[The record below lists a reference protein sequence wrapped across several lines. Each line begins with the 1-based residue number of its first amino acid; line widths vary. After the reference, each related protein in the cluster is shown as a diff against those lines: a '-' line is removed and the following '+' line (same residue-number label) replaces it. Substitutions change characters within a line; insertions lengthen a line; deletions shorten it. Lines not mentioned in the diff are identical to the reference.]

1 VLRRLSYLLVVAAL
15 LGGMAFAMVTEAV
28 QQSPTIDEPVYVG
41 TAVVYEQQH
50 SLRYNPEHPPLGKL
64 AMAVGEAFVSPTL
77 DPSYNQNQTLLGRHL
92 LYESGNN
99 PYRLMLA
106 ARLPMIVLTLLF
118 GLVVLGFARDLAGPW
133 AGLMALVLYAFD
145 PDVLAHGSLATLDVP
160 AAGLLLTSFWML
172 WRARSRPALYLPLA
186 GVALGAALATRA
198 SALPAV
204 PLVLILSWLAARRR
218 RIGWT
223 LGVGA
228 IAVAVVWVV
237 YLAVDPSLRF
247 TTPAGVT
254 NPGGLRGLA
263 VDLLPFPKAYREG
276 VLIQFQFESS
286 SFNGFLLGHAYH
298 GRLWYY
304 LPVALLIKTP
314 LGLLVLWAAGAVT
327 LLVRRSLRVAA
338 LYTMLPALVLFLVA
352 MTGARDFGTR
362 YVIFMPMFMTV
373 AASTVVLWITA
384 GKRRRAGGNSAPPET
399 GWGRSAGAATGNF
412 ANAARGQSAG
422 TVGEQLGEPAT
433 GQLAGTAREHLAEAA
448 TGQPRGAAAGLSA
461 ETTREH
467 LAEAATEQ
475 PTGKAEGRFAEAARG
490 RSAPGPLAEADA
502 ATETDSA
509 GETGAARK
517 TGAAAGGERPPR
529 VGKIVLVPTLALVL
543 FVAVSS
549 ARVFPYFLPYSN
561 EAFGGVADTHLRLH
575 DANVDW
581 GQDLARLATRL
592 RDRYPGQPVW
602 LVYKGSG
609 VPEYYGIHGRDPLSA
624 SNADV
629 RGLLVVSDSR
639 VALATGQLKT
649 LIDSATPIDQVGYS
663 ITIYRR

>member
-1 VLRRLSYLLVVAAL
+1 VPRRLSYLLVVVAL

-41 TAVVYEQQH
+41 TAVVYAQQH

-64 AMAVGEAFVSPTL
+64 AMAVGLGLEHAVL

-99 PYRLMLA
+99 PFRLMLA

-133 AGLMALVLYAFD
+133 AGLMALVLYVFD

-172 WRARSRPALYLPLA
+172 WRARSRPGLYLPLA
-186 GVALGAALATRA
+186 GLALGAALATRA
-198 SALPAV
+198 STLPAV
-204 PLVLILSWLAARRR
+204 PLVLLLTLLATKRRWFVR
-218 RIGWT
+218 LGAAV
-223 LGVGA
+223 GVGL
-228 IAVAVVWVV
+228 IAVAVVWAV
-237 YLAVDPSLRF
+237 YLTVDPRLRWA
-247 TTPAGVT
+247 TPAGVV

-263 VDLLPFPKAYREG
+263 VDLLPFPAPYRDG

-304 LPVALLIKTP
+304 LPVALVIKTP
-314 LGLLVLWAAGAVT
+314 LGLLTLWLAGAIT
-327 LLVRRSLRVAA
+327 MLARRSLRVAA
-338 LYTMLPALVLFLVA
+338 LYVLLPSLVLFLVA

-373 AASTVVLWITA
+373 AASTVLTIRRAPSTGTNQVPTATNQVPAEQTATNRVPAEQAAADRVPAEQTA
-384 GKRRRAGGNSAPPET
+384 GA
-399 GWGRSAGAATGNF
+399 
-412 ANAARGQSAG
+412 QSAASATILAAG
-422 TVGEQLGEPAT
+422 TSGPAT
-433 GQLAGTAREHLAEAA
+433 GAAEA
-448 TGQPRGAAAGLSA
+448 
-461 ETTREH
+461 
-467 LAEAATEQ
+467 
-475 PTGKAEGRFAEAARG
+475 GRRLPVG
-490 RSAPGPLAEADA
+490 PGTADA
-502 ATETDSA
+502 AV
-509 GETGAARK
+509 GA
-517 TGAAAGGERPPR
+517 RPTR
-529 VGKIVLVPTLALVL
+529 VHLGVLVPVLALVA

-549 ARVFPYFLPYSN
+549 GRTFPYFLPYSN
-561 EAFGGVADTHLRLH
+561 EAFGGPSKTHLNLH

-581 GQDLARLATRL
+581 GQDLARLGTRL
-592 RDRYPGQPVW
+592 RQRYPGQPVW

-609 VPEYYGIHGRDPLSA
+609 VPEYYGIHGQDPLTA
-624 SNADV
+624 PETQV
-629 RGLLVVSDSR
+629 HGLLVVSDSR
-639 VALATGQLKT
+639 VALATGELKE
-649 LIDSATPIDQVGYS
+649 LIDTSTPIDEVGYS

>member
-15 LGGMAFAMVTEAV
+15 LGGMAFAMITEAV

-64 AMAVGEAFVSPTL
+64 VMALGLAVTHPEL

-99 PYRLMLA
+99 PYRLLLA
-106 ARLPMIVLTLLF
+106 ARLPMILLTLLF

-133 AGLMALVLYAFD
+133 AGLIALVLYAFD

-160 AAGLLLTSFWML
+160 AAGLLLTTFWML
-172 WRARSRPALYLPLA
+172 WRARSRPGLYLPLA
-186 GVALGAALATRA
+186 GIALGAALATRA
-198 SALPAV
+198 STLPAI
-204 PLVLILSWLAARRR
+204 PLVLILSLLAVRRRWWIRLLAAV
-218 RIGWT
+218 
-223 LGVGA
+223 GVGA
-228 IAVAVVWVV
+228 IAIAVVWAV
-237 YLAVDPSLRF
+237 YLAVDPSLSW
-247 TTPAGVT
+247 TTPPGVT

-263 VDLLPFPKAYREG
+263 VDLLPFPAAYRDG

-314 LGLLVLWAAGAVT
+314 LGLLALWAGGAVT
-327 LLVRRSLRVAA
+327 MLVKRSLRVAA
-338 LYTMLPALVLFLVA
+338 LYTLLPALVLFLVA

-373 AASTVVLWITA
+373 AASTLLLWTTVSERSAAAEMPGADVIAVGERSTRVRKMVLW
-384 GKRRRAGGNSAPPET
+384 
-399 GWGRSAGAATGNF
+399 
-412 ANAARGQSAG
+412 
-422 TVGEQLGEPAT
+422 
-433 GQLAGTAREHLAEAA
+433 
-448 TGQPRGAAAGLSA
+448 
-461 ETTREH
+461 
-467 LAEAATEQ
+467 
-475 PTGKAEGRFAEAARG
+475 
-490 RSAPGPLAEADA
+490 
-502 ATETDSA
+502 
-509 GETGAARK
+509 
-517 TGAAAGGERPPR
+517 
-529 VGKIVLVPTLALVL
+529 PTLALVL

-561 EAFGGVADTHLRLH
+561 EAFGGPAETHLRLH

-592 RDRYPGQPVW
+592 KDRYPGQPVW

-624 SNADV
+624 SNQDV
-629 RGLLVVSDSR
+629 HGLLVVSDSR
-639 VALATGQLKT
+639 VALATGQLKV
-649 LIDSATPIDQVGYS
+649 LIDSSTPIDEVGYS

>member
-1 VLRRLSYLLVVAAL
+1 VPRRLSYLLVVAAL

-50 SLRYNPEHPPLGKL
+50 SLRYNPEHPPLAKL
-64 AMAVGEAFVSPTL
+64 AMAAGLAFSHPQL
-77 DPSYNQNQTLLGRHL
+77 DPDYNQNQTLLGRHL

-99 PYRLMLA
+99 PFRLLLA
-106 ARLPMIVLTLLF
+106 ARLPMILLTLLF

-133 AGLMALVLYAFD
+133 GGLMALVLYAFD

-160 AAGLLLTSFWML
+160 GAGLLLTTFWML
-172 WRARSRPALYLPLA
+172 WRARSRPGLYLPLA

-204 PLVLILSWLAARRR
+204 PLVLILSLLAVKRRWWIR
-218 RIGWT
+218 VAAAI
-223 LGVGA
+223 GVGA
-228 IAVAVVWVV
+228 IAVAVVWAV
-237 YLAVDPSLRF
+237 YLAVDPSLRWV
-247 TTPAGVT
+247 TPAGVH

-263 VDLLPFPKAYREG
+263 VDLMPFPPAYRDG

-314 LGLLVLWAAGAVT
+314 IGLLLLWAAGAVT
-327 LLVRRSLRVAA
+327 MLVRRSLRVAA
-338 LYTMLPALVLFLVA
+338 LYTLLPAMVLFLVA

-373 AASTVVLWITA
+373 AAATLLTIRRPAAEPDGRAAVGDGPGAALPAVEARSRRVPKMVLW
-384 GKRRRAGGNSAPPET
+384 
-399 GWGRSAGAATGNF
+399 
-412 ANAARGQSAG
+412 
-422 TVGEQLGEPAT
+422 PA
-433 GQLAGTAREHLAEAA
+433 
-448 TGQPRGAAAGLSA
+448 
-461 ETTREH
+461 
-467 LAEAATEQ
+467 
-475 PTGKAEGRFAEAARG
+475 
-490 RSAPGPLAEADA
+490 
-502 ATETDSA
+502 
-509 GETGAARK
+509 
-517 TGAAAGGERPPR
+517 
-529 VGKIVLVPTLALVL
+529 LALVL

-561 EAFGGVADTHLRLH
+561 EAFGGPAKTHLRLH

-592 RDRYPGQPVW
+592 KARYPGQPVW

-609 VPEYYGIHGRDPLSA
+609 VPEYYGIRGRDPLTA
-624 SNADV
+624 SNTEV
-629 RGLLVVSDSR
+629 HGLLVVSDSR
-639 VALATGQLKT
+639 VALATGQLKV
-649 LIDSATPIDQVGYS
+649 LIDTSTPIDEVGYS

>member
-1 VLRRLSYLLVVAAL
+1 VPRRLSYLLVVAAL

-64 AMAVGEAFVSPTL
+64 AMAAGLAFSHPFL

-99 PYRLMLA
+99 PFRLLLA
-106 ARLPMIVLTLLF
+106 ARLPIIVLTLLF

-133 AGLMALVLYAFD
+133 AGLVALVLYVFD

-160 AAGLLLTSFWML
+160 AAGLMLTSFWML
-172 WRARSRPALYLPLA
+172 WRARSRPGLYLPLA

-198 SALPAV
+198 SVLPAV
-204 PLVLILSWLAARRR
+204 PLVLILSLLAVKRRWWIRVLAA
-218 RIGWT
+218 I
-223 LGVGA
+223 GVGA
-228 IAVAVVWVV
+228 LSVAVVWAV
-237 YLAVDPSLRF
+237 YLAVDPSLRWV
-247 TTPAGVT
+247 TPAGVT

-263 VDLLPFPKAYREG
+263 VDLLPFPAAYRDG

-314 LGLLVLWAAGAVT
+314 LGLLALWAGGAVT
-327 LLVRRSLRVAA
+327 MLVRRSLRVGA
-338 LYTMLPALVLFLVA
+338 LYTLLPALVLFLVA

-373 AASTVVLWITA
+373 AASTLLTI
-384 GKRRRAGGNSAPPET
+384 RRSALVGEARPAPASAEGDVEPAMAGGSGGESPH
-399 GWGRSAGAATGNF
+399 AGGSGN
-412 ANAARGQSAG
+412 G
-422 TVGEQLGEPAT
+422 LGSSHGPGAV
-433 GQLAGTAREHLAEAA
+433 EAA
-448 TGQPRGAAAGLSA
+448 VGA
-461 ETTREH
+461 
-467 LAEAATEQ
+467 
-475 PTGKAEGRFAEAARG
+475 
-490 RSAPGPLAEADA
+490 RSDRV
-502 ATETDSA
+502 
-509 GETGAARK
+509 RK
-517 TGAAAGGERPPR
+517 TA
-529 VGKIVLVPTLALVL
+529 LVATLALVL

-561 EAFGGVADTHLRLH
+561 EAFGGVAKTHLNLH

-609 VPEYYGIHGRDPLSA
+609 VPEYYGIHGRGPLTA
-624 SNADV
+624 SNQEV
-629 RGLLVVSDSR
+629 HGLLVVSDSR
-639 VALATGQLKT
+639 VALATGQLKV
-649 LIDSATPIDQVGYS
+649 LIDTSTPIDEVGYS

>member
-1 VLRRLSYLLVVAAL
+1 MLRRLSYLLVVAAL

-41 TAVVYEQQH
+41 TAEVYIEQH

-64 AMAVGEAFVSPTL
+64 AMAAGLAFTHPVL
-77 DPSYNQNQTLLGRHL
+77 DPTFNQNQTLLGRHL

-99 PYRLMLA
+99 PFRILLA
-106 ARLPMIVLTLLF
+106 ARLPIIVLTLLF

-160 AAGLLLTSFWML
+160 AAGLMLTSFWML
-172 WRARSRPALYLPLA
+172 WRARSRPGLYLPLA

-204 PLVLILSWLAARRR
+204 PLVLILSLLAVRRR
-218 RIGWT
+218 WFVRVAAAI
-223 LGVGA
+223 GVGA
-228 IAVAVVWVV
+228 IAVAVVWAV
-237 YLAVDPSLRF
+237 YLAVDPSLRWV
-247 TTPAGVT
+247 TPGGVT
-254 NPGGLRGLA
+254 NPGGLRGLV
-263 VDLLPFPKAYREG
+263 VDLLPFPAAYRDG

-314 LGLLVLWAAGAVT
+314 LGLLALWAAGAVT
-327 LLVRRSLRVAA
+327 MLVRRSLRVAA
-338 LYTMLPALVLFLVA
+338 LYTLLPALVLFLVA

-373 AASTVVLWITA
+373 AASTLLTVRRSTPVDAGPDELGSGADLAAVGARGTRVQKAVLW
-384 GKRRRAGGNSAPPET
+384 
-399 GWGRSAGAATGNF
+399 
-412 ANAARGQSAG
+412 
-422 TVGEQLGEPAT
+422 
-433 GQLAGTAREHLAEAA
+433 
-448 TGQPRGAAAGLSA
+448 
-461 ETTREH
+461 
-467 LAEAATEQ
+467 
-475 PTGKAEGRFAEAARG
+475 
-490 RSAPGPLAEADA
+490 
-502 ATETDSA
+502 
-509 GETGAARK
+509 
-517 TGAAAGGERPPR
+517 
-529 VGKIVLVPTLALVL
+529 PTLALVL

-561 EAFGGVADTHLRLH
+561 EAFGGVAKTHLNLH

-581 GQDLARLATRL
+581 GQDLGRLATRL
-592 RDRYPGQPVW
+592 KDRYPGQPVW

-609 VPEYYGIHGRDPLSA
+609 VPEYYGIHGRDPLTA
-624 SNADV
+624 SNQDV
-629 RGLLVVSDSR
+629 HGLLVVSDSR
-639 VALATGQLKT
+639 VALATGQLKV
-649 LIDSATPIDQVGYS
+649 LIDTSTPIDEVGYS
-663 ITIYRR
+663 MTIYRR

>member
-1 VLRRLSYLLVVAAL
+1 VPRRLIYLLVVAAL

-41 TAVVYEQQH
+41 AAVVYEQQH

-64 AMAVGEAFVSPTL
+64 AMAAGLAFLSPTL
-77 DPSYNQNQTLLGRHL
+77 DPSFNENQTLLGRHL

-99 PYRLMLA
+99 PYRLLLA
-106 ARLPMIVLTLLF
+106 ARLPMILLTLLF

-133 AGLMALVLYAFD
+133 GGLMALVLYAFD

-172 WRARSRPALYLPLA
+172 WRARSRPGLYLPLA

-204 PLVLILSWLAARRR
+204 PLVLLLTLLAVKRRWWIRALAA
-218 RIGWT
+218 
-223 LGVGA
+223 LGVGLL
-228 IAVAVVWVV
+228 AVAVVWVV
-237 YLAVDPSLRF
+237 YLAVDPSLRW
-247 TTPAGVT
+247 TTPAGVH

-263 VDLLPFPKAYREG
+263 VDLLPFPAAYRDG

-314 LGLLVLWAAGAVT
+314 LGLLLLWAAGAVT
-327 LLVRRSLRVAA
+327 MLVRRSLRVAA
-338 LYTMLPALVLFLVA
+338 LYTLLPSAVLFLVA

-373 AASTVVLWITA
+373 AAATLLTIRRPALVGDDQAPAVAASPSTHI
-384 GKRRRAGGNSAPPET
+384 
-399 GWGRSAGAATGNF
+399 
-412 ANAARGQSAG
+412 
-422 TVGEQLGEPAT
+422 
-433 GQLAGTAREHLAEAA
+433 
-448 TGQPRGAAAGLSA
+448 
-461 ETTREH
+461 
-467 LAEAATEQ
+467 
-475 PTGKAEGRFAEAARG
+475 
-490 RSAPGPLAEADA
+490 
-502 ATETDSA
+502 
-509 GETGAARK
+509 RK
-517 TGAAAGGERPPR
+517 VA
-529 VGKIVLVPTLALVL
+529 LLPTLALVL

-549 ARVFPYFLPYSN
+549 AVVFPYFLPYSN
-561 EAFGGVADTHLRLH
+561 EAFGGVSKTHLRLH

-592 RDRYPGQPVW
+592 DDRYPGQPVW

-624 SNADV
+624 SNSEV
-629 RGLLVVSDSR
+629 HGLLVVSDSR
-639 VALATGQLKT
+639 VALATGQLKV
-649 LIDSATPIDQVGYS
+649 LIDTSTPIDDVGYS

>member
-1 VLRRLSYLLVVAAL
+1 MPRRLSYLLAVAAL
-15 LGGMAFAMVTEAV
+15 LGWMAFAMVTEAV

-41 TAVVYEQQH
+41 AAVVYEQQH

-64 AMAVGEAFVSPTL
+64 AMASGLVFSSPAL
-77 DPSYNQNQTLLGRHL
+77 DPAYNQNQTLLGRHL

-99 PYRLMLA
+99 PYRLMLD
-106 ARLPMIVLTLLF
+106 ARIPMIVLTLLF

-160 AAGLLLTSFWML
+160 TAGLMLTSFWML
-172 WRARSRPALYLPLA
+172 WRARTRPGVYLPLA

-198 SALPAV
+198 SALPVV
-204 PLVLILSWLAARRR
+204 PLVLILSFLAVRRRWWIRALAA
-218 RIGWT
+218 I
-223 LGVGA
+223 GVGA
-228 IAVAVVWVV
+228 LAVAVVWAV
-237 YLAVDPSLRF
+237 YLAVDPSLRWS
-247 TTPAGVT
+247 TPAGVT

-263 VDLLPFPKAYREG
+263 VDLLPFPAPYRDG

-314 LGLLVLWAAGAVT
+314 LGLLALWAAGAVT
-327 LLVRRSLRVAA
+327 MLVRRSLRVAA
-338 LYTMLPALVLFLVA
+338 LYTLLPSLVLFLVA

-373 AASTVVLWITA
+373 AASTLLTIRRPAPVGDPA
-384 GKRRRAGGNSAPPET
+384 GDAPREQ
-399 GWGRSAGAATGNF
+399 AGAAPD
-412 ANAARGQSAG
+412 A
-422 TVGEQLGEPAT
+422 VGG
-433 GQLAGTAREHLAEAA
+433 
-448 TGQPRGAAAGLSA
+448 RGA
-461 ETTREH
+461 RV
-467 LAEAATEQ
+467 
-475 PTGKAEGRFAEAARG
+475 
-490 RSAPGPLAEADA
+490 
-502 ATETDSA
+502 
-509 GETGAARK
+509 RK
-517 TGAAAGGERPPR
+517 M
-529 VGKIVLVPTLALVL
+529 VLWPTLALVV
-543 FVAVSS
+543 FAAVSS

-561 EAFGGVADTHLRLH
+561 EAFGGPAKTHLRLH

-624 SNADV
+624 SNQEV
-629 RGLLVVSDSR
+629 HGLLVVSDSR
-639 VALATGQLKT
+639 VALAGGQLKM
-649 LIDSATPIDQVGYS
+649 LIDSSTPIDEVGYS
-663 ITIYRR
+663 ITVYRR